1 MVQDKVQSASGS
13 ALVIGPIYVDTVFA
27 GLHRLPLPGE
37 EVTASE
43 FGVAPGGYAISALA
57 LHRLGVQTTL
67 CGDVG
72 PDLYGSYL
80 TGALKEQGLAT
91 TAVFSD
97 APATNVAV
105 TMNWNGDRGI
115 VSYGHPTMADIRR
128 YEKVLDDQPPGTV
141 VLLSARHPYAPR
153 LLERAKSRSLDVALS
168 LSWHPDFLRSWQLR
182 DLLPS
187 SDLLFCNVPEALMV
201 SQETDVERAGR
212 RLAGSVPE
220 VVITRGPEGA
230 DAIHGHHREHVA
242 AVPAVVVDATG
253 AGDVFAASYLA
264 ARLWGWDY
272 ADRLHAASFCA
283 GRAVEHIG
291 PLGVAVSRDT
301 LERSLGRS
309 PGVAGL
315 DPVLPG

>member
-1 MVQDKVQSASGS
+1 MTQVDTAPAS

-27 GLHRLPLPGE
+27 GLTRLPMPGE
-37 EVTASE
+37 EVVASE

-57 LHRLGVQTTL
+57 LHRLGIPTTL

-80 TGALKEQGLAT
+80 TDVLKQQGLST
-91 TAVFSD
+91 RAVFTD
-97 APATNVAV
+97 ATATNVAV
-105 TMNWNGDRGI
+105 TVNWSGDRGI
-115 VSYGHPTMADIRR
+115 VSYGRQSMADISR
-128 YEKVLDDQPPGTV
+128 YETVLDEQPPGTV
-141 VLLSARHPYAPR
+141 VLLSARHPYAPS
-153 LLERAKSRSLDVALS
+153 LLERAKTRSLEVALS

-182 DLLPS
+182 DLLVS

-220 VVITRGPEGA
+220 VIITRGPEGA
-230 DAIHGHHREHVA
+230 DVIHGHHRDHVA
-242 AVPAVVVDATG
+242 AVPAVLVDATG

-272 ADRLHAASFCA
+272 ADRLRAGSFCA
-283 GRAVEHIG
+283 GRALEHIG
-291 PLGVAVSRDT
+291 PLGLAFSREM
-301 LERSLGRS
+301 LERSLGRA

-315 DPVLPG
+315 DAVLPG